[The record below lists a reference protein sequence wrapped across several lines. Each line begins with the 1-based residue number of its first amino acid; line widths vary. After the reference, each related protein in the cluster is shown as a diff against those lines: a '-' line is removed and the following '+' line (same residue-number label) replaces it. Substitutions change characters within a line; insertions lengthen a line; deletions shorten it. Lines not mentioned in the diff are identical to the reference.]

1 MLCCTGVTKTASNN
15 QIEKQIKEVREKA
28 NYDVKL
34 LLLGT
39 GDSGKST
46 FAKQM
51 KILYKGGFTQ
61 KELENYAELLL
72 TRTLLSI
79 HSLIRA
85 TKQLKIRTGTRLK
98 DPIDRILAAQRLSP
112 ELVSDIK
119 ALWDSDPIQEAYRRQ
134 GEFQLDAHA
143 DYYLKNSARFASL
156 EFVPTNE
163 DVLKVRQ
170 KTSGILETVFDTDG
184 LQITLVDVGGQRSER
199 RKWLHCFEDV
209 TAIIY
214 FVNLGEFDMTLSEDY
229 RVNRLTEA
237 LDLFDEISTSE
248 FFHETD
254 FFMFFNKD
262 DVFRE
267 KVTSKKFFQH
277 FPDYKGD
284 KSYESCLDFV
294 IGLFKQKFGG
304 DDAAF
309 HPFVT
314 VSLEQGSIKEAL
326 EQVKALL
333 RKRLAEIL

>member
-1 MLCCTGVTKTASNN
+1 MYCCAGVTKTASNN
-15 QIEKQIKEVREKA
+15 EIDKQIKEYREKA

-98 DPIDRILAAQRLSP
+98 DPIDRVLAAQRLSP
-112 ELVSDIK
+112 ELVPDIK
-119 ALWDSDPIQEAYRRQ
+119 TLWDADPIQEAFRRQ

-143 DYYLKNSARFASL
+143 DYYLTNAARFASADY
-156 EFVPTNE
+156 VPTNE

-229 RVNRLTEA
+229 RVNRLSEA
-237 LDLFDEISTSE
+237 LDLFEEISTSE

-284 KSYESCLDFV
+284 KSYDSCLEYV
-294 IGLFKQKFGG
+294 INLFKKKFGG
-304 DDAAF
+304 SEASF

-314 VSLEQGSIKEAL
+314 VSLDHTSIKAAL
-326 EQVKALL
+326 EHVKALL
-333 RKRLAEIL
+333 RKRLEEVL